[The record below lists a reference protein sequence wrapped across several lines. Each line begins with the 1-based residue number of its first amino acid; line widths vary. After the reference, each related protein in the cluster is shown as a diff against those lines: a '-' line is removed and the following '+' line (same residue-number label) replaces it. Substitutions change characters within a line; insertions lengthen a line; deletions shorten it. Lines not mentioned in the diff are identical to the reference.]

1 MNIQEKTKHNKDCI
15 FYGGY
20 DYVFHKSRKKAIYY
34 TCRRKCGG
42 RAKLADTEFSITIKH
57 SATCK
62 PIQNYSQSLA
72 GYSQGQS
79 MNLPDQDDSQSLA
92 GYSQGQSVN
101 LPDQDS
107 NCLRKDI
114 YRYQHKV
121 IYN

>member
-1 MNIQEKTKHNKDCI
+1 MSISLHLPNTTVLLLSNNRDTTSRQSASFD
-15 FYGGY
+15 
-20 DYVFHKSRKKAIYY
+20 KSLTR
-34 TCRRKCGG
+34 T
-42 RAKLADTEFSITIKH
+42 
-57 SATCK
+57 TCK